1 VPVCIELD
9 LVDIDMLT
17 LSHGVLSRRAISLS
31 LSASR
36 GSFFVGPRAKFQNF
50 GYVYT
55 SWLKHRGV
63 RYIQVLVSWFTESYD
78 MLQLSDFYV
87 M

>member
-1 VPVCIELD
+1 MPVCIELD

-36 GSFFVGPRAKFQNF
+36 GSFFVGPRPKLRVLLYFLAQAQRRSLHSGF
-50 GYVYT
+50 GFVVY
-55 SWLKHRGV
+55 
-63 RYIQVLVSWFTESYD
+63 
-78 MLQLSDFYV
+78 
-87 M
+87 

>member
-1 VPVCIELD
+1 MVFSAV
-9 LVDIDMLT
+9 
-17 LSHGVLSRRAISLS
+17 VLSLYVSVQ
-31 LSASR
+31 
-36 GSFFVGPRAKFQNF
+36 VGAHFLLGPDQNF

-78 MLQLSDFYV
+78 MLQLTDFYV